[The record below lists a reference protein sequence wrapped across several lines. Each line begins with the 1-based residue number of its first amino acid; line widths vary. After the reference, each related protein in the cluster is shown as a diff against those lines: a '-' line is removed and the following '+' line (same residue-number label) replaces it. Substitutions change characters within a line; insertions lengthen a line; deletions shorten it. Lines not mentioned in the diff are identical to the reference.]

1 MIAIV
6 ALLFSESEAVKLAM
20 RNKYIESGALDNMEV
35 PAALLREGSV

>member
-6 ALLFSESEAVKLAM
+6 ALLFNESEAVKLANH
-20 RNKYIESGALDNMEV
+20 NKYIEEGSLGNMEV